1 MTITHTAA
9 KGFLIICPIVIAVK
23 CVKIEQSKTMIAR
36 LLALVHRQAIRVG
49 LDISF
54 YFDAVQS
61 LLLVAVKTK
70 SF

>member
-1 MTITHTAA
+1 
-9 KGFLIICPIVIAVK
+9 
-23 CVKIEQSKTMIAR
+23 MIAR
-36 LLALVHRQAIRVG
+36 LLGLVQRQAIRVG